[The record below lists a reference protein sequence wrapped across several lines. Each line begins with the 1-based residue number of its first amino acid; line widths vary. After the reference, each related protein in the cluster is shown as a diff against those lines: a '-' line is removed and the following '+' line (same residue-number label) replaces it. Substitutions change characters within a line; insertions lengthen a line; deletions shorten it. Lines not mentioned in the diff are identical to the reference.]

1 MSAKFAP
8 VVPTQVAAYYHDQ
21 GMLGDYHL
29 LLAHDV
35 VAHPTEYHR
44 LYSDVSRFVIMDN
57 SVIELGHPVDLEFMR
72 TAIGVTH
79 ANVFAL
85 PDELLDK
92 DATIASTMKA
102 LDEWGS
108 LITME
113 TSAMAVPQGSNWAE
127 WLECL
132 EAFAK
137 VDDIAWIGIP
147 RNVQNKLNVS
157 RVDAVEAVQQIAPDV
172 QIHLLGFSKDMQDD
186 IEAAKL
192 EGVAGIDSAVP
203 SRMGMRDGVPI
214 NADSYVHASRGDW
227 WENPNMEGVDLG
239 MSNVTTFRSWIR

>member
-1 MSAKFAP
+1 MSKFAP
-8 VVPTQVAAYYHDQ
+8 VVPTIVADYYDSA

-35 VAHPTEYHR
+35 VAHPTDYHR
-44 LYSDVSRFVIMDN
+44 LFSDVSRFVIMDN
-57 SVIELGHPVDLEFMR
+57 SVIELGHPVDLTFMR
-72 TAIGVTH
+72 TAIGITH

-92 DATIASTMKA
+92 DGTIAATMKA

-108 LITME
+108 LITKE
-113 TSAMAVPQGSNWAE
+113 TSAMAVPQGANWAE

-137 VDDIAWIGIP
+137 VEDIAWIGIP
-147 RNVQNKLNVS
+147 RNVVNKLDVS
-157 RVDAVEAVQQIAPDV
+157 RVDAVAAVRQVAPDM
-172 QIHLLGFSKDMQDD
+172 QIHLLGFSNDMQDD
-186 IEAAKL
+186 IAAAKL

-203 SRMGMRDGVPI
+203 SRMGMRDGIPI
-214 NADSYVHASRGDW
+214 NADNYVHSPRGDW
-227 WENPNMEGVDLG
+227 WDNPNMEGVDLG
-239 MSNVTTFRSWIR
+239 MANMMTFRSWIR